1 MQRCSHGV
9 IAVCDTSP
17 RGVINASHR
26 DVATTFSC
34 RGSRVSCGTND
45 PMQAIR
51 PFDYRSAQALPLQQK
66 QKPSFSNY
74 SGFNR
79 LKLRAGTLCWPMTYA
94 FLVEKA
100 PGGELPAGFYYAH
113 VPALSLTTHGHGIEQ
128 ARAAAEDLIK
138 LWLAEKKAAGEAI
151 DLPSEFF
158 FSTVDISE
166 SALQSA

>member
-1 MQRCSHGV
+1 MR
-9 IAVCDTSP
+9 A
-17 RGVINASHR
+17 
-26 DVATTFSC
+26 
-34 RGSRVSCGTND
+34 
-45 PMQAIR
+45 
-51 PFDYRSAQALPLQQK
+51 K
-66 QKPSFSNY
+66 QKTPVRAQVDRAVPCSMLRMSAKPSGFSIARRSGRSTKKKNALFERFEIKRNDGCSDC

-79 LKLRAGTLCWPMTYA
+79 LKLRVENSILVESPMTYA
-94 FLVEKA
+94 ILVEKTRS
-100 PGGELPAGFYYAH
+100 GQLPAGFYYAH
-113 VPALSLTTHGHGIEQ
+113 VPALGLTTHGHGIEG